1 MNSHPVSIDIVSDDI
16 IEPQDESFKIT
27 LLFPQGQPFPRV
39 TLDPNVATITIL
51 GMLISVVIASYF
63 E

>member
-39 TLDPNVATITIL
+39 TLDPNVATITISRYVDL
-51 GMLISVVIASYF
+51 SGYSLIF
-63 E
+63 